1 MVGSVPGSA
10 NYGGFV
16 GYAQNNGEL
25 HYDYYVA
32 DDENSNIETGVT
44 KDNLSKT
51 TASVIRSADTCTTFN
66 EHTTYQLEVNGKT
79 YKSSLGWAIPDGVDY
94 PVPGALIALGDEYY
108 K

>member
-16 GYAQNNGEL
+16 GYAQGNGEL
-25 HYDYYVA
+25 HFDYYVA
-32 DDENSNIETGVT
+32 EGTNSNIASGVT
-44 KDNLSKT
+44 MDNLSNT
-51 TASVIRSADTCTTFN
+51 TASEIGSAATCAIFN
-66 EHTTYQLEVNGKT
+66 NNNTYQLEVNGKT